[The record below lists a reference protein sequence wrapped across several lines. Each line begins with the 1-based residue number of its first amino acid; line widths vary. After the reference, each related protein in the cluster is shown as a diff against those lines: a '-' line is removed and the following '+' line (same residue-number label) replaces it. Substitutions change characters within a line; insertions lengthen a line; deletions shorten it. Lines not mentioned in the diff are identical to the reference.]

1 LGKERR
7 FRNEDS
13 TYLCIYNRT
22 YKKIADAIAKDL
34 IITALNIKTILSK
47 PLTL

>member
-1 LGKERR
+1 MDKNHWKWLGKERR

-22 YKKIADAIAKDL
+22 YKKI
-34 IITALNIKTILSK
+34 
-47 PLTL
+47 